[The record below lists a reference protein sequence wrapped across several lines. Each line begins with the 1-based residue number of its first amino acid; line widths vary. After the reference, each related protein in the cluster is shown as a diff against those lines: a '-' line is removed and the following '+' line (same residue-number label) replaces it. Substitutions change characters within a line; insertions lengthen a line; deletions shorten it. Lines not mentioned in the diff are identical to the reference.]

1 MGLFSFG
8 RGLTTTGLDIGTNT
22 FRVAQVKPTSGGAAL
37 LAYDTVPVPMG
48 AVAEGEIVDIDAVAH
63 AIQQLWRKAGIA
75 EKRVIIGVAN
85 QKVVVRL
92 IELPFMEKNELA
104 GAIQYQAQDFIPIPV
119 EDAILDFQIIG
130 DHMSEQDEHL
140 MEVLLVA
147 AQRDMVGA
155 HIQAVEQAGLR
166 PQVVDVAA
174 FAIVRSL
181 LFRQESF
188 LPPEEQ
194 EQEGE
199 ALAIVHVSSG
209 ITNIIV
215 VEKGVPR
222 FTRVSALAGN
232 DLTQSVASGLNI
244 PFDEAERIK
253 VEVGLP
259 GPEGERGLPEAL
271 SDDERERY
279 ELAQD
284 ILEREVNR
292 FISEVR
298 RSLDY
303 YLTQA
308 TQIRMI
314 KKLVLSGSGAMLR
327 HMGEYMERGLQAQV
341 EVAHPLD
348 RLQVSPKVDRELLER
363 DKLGCAVALGLA
375 MAGMET

>member
-1 MGLFSFG
+1 
-8 RGLTTTGLDIGTNT
+8 
-22 FRVAQVKPTSGGAAL
+22 
-37 LAYDTVPVPMG
+37 MG

-63 AIQQLWRKAGIA
+63 AIQQLWRKAGIS

-92 IELPFMEKNELA
+92 IELPFMEKSELA

-130 DHMSEQDEHL
+130 DYMSEQEEHL

-147 AQRDMVGA
+147 AQRDMVSA

-244 PFDEAERIK
+244 PFDEAERMK

-259 GPEGERGLPEAL
+259 GPEGDRGLPEGL
-271 SDDERERY
+271 PEDERERY

-284 ILEREVNR
+284 ILEREVSR

-314 KKLVLSGSGAMLR
+314 KKLILSGSGTMLK

-341 EVAHPLD
+341 EIAHPLD
-348 RLQVSPKVDRELLER
+348 RLQVSPKIDKELLER
-363 DKLGCAVALGLA
+363 DKLGCSVAVGLS